1 MFFRRQSAI
10 KRHWTR
16 LYQKSLVELNELIEE
31 DYPWSRWE
39 ANSAPEDTASW
50 EFTTAIW
57 ILLGSE
63 NWDLARRYL
72 ARSIQIID
80 RITEENKLT
89 APGCILGYPANSA
102 TCRRTK
108 AYAQSLLG
116 DRLDTESLI
125 LASGE
130 FETYFMKHD
139 DPRDRNE
146 QTCYRLI
153 NSIHLALIGNDLERA
168 ADLLGSRPAK
178 SRYNKPHFD
187 ALKGLVKVASGS
199 APEQKT
205 REAIERFET
214 FFNRARDP
222 RIKFR
227 GNEHL
232 PVTLGPLELAIIRD
246 RHIYHGGEGFDW
258 KRIIAEYSK

>member
-1 MFFRRQSAI
+1 MS
-10 KRHWTR
+10 
-16 LYQKSLVELNELIEE
+16 
-31 DYPWSRWE
+31 
-39 ANSAPEDTASW
+39 
-50 EFTTAIW
+50 
-57 ILLGSE
+57 GSE
-63 NWDLARRYL
+63 NWELARRSL

-89 APGCILGYPANSA
+89 APGCDLRYPENSA
-102 TCRRTK
+102 ICRRTK

-116 DRLDTESLI
+116 GSLDTDSLI
-125 LASGE
+125 LGSRE
-130 FETYFMKHD
+130 FETYFNNHD
-139 DPRDRNE
+139 YPRERND

-168 ADLLGSRPAK
+168 TDLLGSPPAK

-199 APEQKT
+199 LTEQKR
-205 REAIERFET
+205 REAVERFES

-222 RIKFR
+222 RQKFR

-246 RHIYHGGEGFDW
+246 RYIYHGGDQFDW
-258 KRIIAEYSK
+258 KRIIAAYSE